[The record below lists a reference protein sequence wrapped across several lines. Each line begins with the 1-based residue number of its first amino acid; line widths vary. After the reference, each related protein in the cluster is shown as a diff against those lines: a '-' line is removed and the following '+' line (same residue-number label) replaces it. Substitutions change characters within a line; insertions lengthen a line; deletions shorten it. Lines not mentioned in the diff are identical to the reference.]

1 MYIQVEHATKQYG
14 SGEAAIYALSDASL
28 SIEKSEIC
36 VILGPS
42 GSGKS
47 TLLNMLGGLD
57 HLDKGHIY
65 IEGSNISAYNR
76 KQLTEYR
83 RQKLGF
89 VFQSYNL
96 IPELNVLS
104 LLEKIN
110 REYKTRSR
118 WKRQRWRSPTSLTMT
133 LCCSF

>member
-14 SGEAAIYALSDASL
+14 SGEAAICALSDASL
-28 SIEKSEIC
+28 SIEKGEIC

-57 HLDKGHIY
+57 HLDAGHIY
-65 IEGSNISAYNR
+65 IEGSDISVYNR
-76 KQLTEYR
+76 KQLTKYR

-96 IPELNVLS
+96 IPELT
-104 LLEKIN
+104 I
-110 REYKTRSR
+110 
-118 WKRQRWRSPTSLTMT
+118 
-133 LCCSF
+133 